1 MDHLQLPKISE
12 VAQIIWHTQD
22 FYFYFYKRWL
32 FPLRGCQKKK
42 STTSTTSVFLNL
54 PFLANFYKLT
64 GMSRTTTT
72 TTTMVFDKLTNL
84 QLIFCY
90 SLKLFFCQ
98 YCRLIFSDIFW
109 KNIFTWYFCNLFFC
123 YSLQLILGQSFR
135 IIFFGK
141 SCKLI
146 FLIFFAT
153 IFSPD
158 IFANF
163 STPCKAQLNLQN
175 LEANLQILLILFRLG
190 LTFGSGFGAYWE
202 RGLGTWTRAW
212 Q

>member
-1 MDHLQLPKISE
+1 MNFIYTFNKLKVTSFNSGESEKTSLIGEIMDHLQLPKISE

-64 GMSRTTTT
+64 GMSLTTTT

-90 SLKLFFCQ
+90 SLQLIFCQ
-98 YCRLIFSDIFW
+98 YCRLIFSDIFDLCED
-109 KNIFTWYFCNLFFC
+109 NI
-123 YSLQLILGQSFR
+123 
-135 IIFFGK
+135 
-141 SCKLI
+141 
-146 FLIFFAT
+146 
-153 IFSPD
+153 
-158 IFANF
+158 
-163 STPCKAQLNLQN
+163 
-175 LEANLQILLILFRLG
+175 
-190 LTFGSGFGAYWE
+190 
-202 RGLGTWTRAW
+202 
-212 Q
+212 